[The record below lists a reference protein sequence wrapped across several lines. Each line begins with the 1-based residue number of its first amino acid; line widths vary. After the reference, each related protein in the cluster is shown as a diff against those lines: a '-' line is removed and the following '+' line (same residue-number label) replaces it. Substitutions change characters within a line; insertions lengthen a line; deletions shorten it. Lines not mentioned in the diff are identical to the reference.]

1 MRPTTATLTSVR
13 VSAPA
18 RLHLGFLDM
27 NGALGRRFGSIGMAV
42 DQPATRLSAT
52 RANTNSATGA
62 ESTRVL
68 KLIQM
73 FAKGSGT
80 GFAIDVAEAIPA
92 HAGLGSGT
100 QLALAVGTAIARLQG
115 RELGRDELADTG
127 ERGMRSGIG
136 LAAFDGGGF
145 LIDGGRGPSDRAPPV
160 ILRSDFP
167 DDWRVLLVLDPSRAG
182 VSGDA
187 EKTAFATLPEFPQT
201 AAAHICHLVL
211 MKLVPGLKE
220 KDIAA
225 FGEALTEIQQLVGTH
240 FAPRQGGSPWTSP
253 AVGRIAKRMQDQGA
267 TGIGQSSW
275 GPTGFAFV
283 DSDEAASRLYHSL
296 VEAAKADGVEI
307 VIARGRNSGA
317 RIETT

>member
-1 MRPTTATLTSVR
+1 
-13 VSAPA
+13 
-18 RLHLGFLDM
+18 M

-42 DQPATRLSAT
+42 DQPATNLSVT
-52 RANTNSATGA
+52 RTVANAATGA
-62 ESTRVL
+62 ESKRVL

-73 FAKGSGT
+73 FASGSRT
-80 GFAIDVAEAIPA
+80 GFAVDVTEAIPA

-100 QLALAVGTAIARLQG
+100 QLALAVGTAIAHLEG
-115 RELGRDELADTG
+115 RKLEAQDLAGVG

-136 LAAFDGGGF
+136 LAAFTGGGF
-145 LIDGGRGPSDRAPPV
+145 LIDGGRGDHDRAPPV
-160 ILRSDFP
+160 TLRSDFP
-167 DDWRVLLVLDPSRAG
+167 DDWRVLLMLDPSRAG

-187 EKTAFATLPEFPQT
+187 EKTAFAALPEFPQS

-211 MKLVPGLKE
+211 MKLMPGLKE
-220 KDIAA
+220 QDITA
-225 FGEALTEIQQLVGTH
+225 FGDALTEIQQLVGQH

-253 AVGRIAKRMQDQGA
+253 AVGQIASQMQKLGA

-283 DSDEAASRLYHSL
+283 ESAEAASRLYHSL

-307 VIARGRNSGA
+307 VIAKGRNSGA
-317 RIETT
+317 SVETE

>member
-1 MRPTTATLTSVR
+1 MRPTTAKPTSVR

-42 DQPATRLSAT
+42 DQPATNLSVT
-52 RANTNSATGA
+52 RAVANAATGA
-62 ESTRVL
+62 ESKRVL

-73 FAKGSGT
+73 FASGSRT
-80 GFAIDVAEAIPA
+80 GFAVDVTEAIPA

-100 QLALAVGTAIARLQG
+100 QLALAVGTAIAHLEG
-115 RELGRDELADTG
+115 RKLEAQDLAGVG

-136 LAAFDGGGF
+136 LAAFTGGGF
-145 LIDGGRGPSDRAPPV
+145 LIDGGRGDHDRAPPV
-160 ILRSDFP
+160 TLRSDFP
-167 DDWRVLLVLDPSRAG
+167 DDWRVLLLLDPSRAG

-187 EKTAFATLPEFPQT
+187 EKTAFAALPEFPQS

-211 MKLVPGLKE
+211 MKLMPGLKE
-220 KDIAA
+220 QDITA
-225 FGEALTEIQQLVGTH
+225 FGDALTEIQQLVGQH

-253 AVGRIAKRMQDQGA
+253 AVGQLASQMQKLGA

-283 DSDEAASRLYHSL
+283 ESAEAASRLYHSL

-307 VIARGRNSGA
+307 VIAKGRNSGA
-317 RIETT
+317 SVETE